1 MFAELVKATE
11 ESVGQAQEAL
21 RLASARLSAGAGT
34 QLEVLDSR
42 VQVTQAESNRVQAL
56 YNYNVAL
63 AEFDRVTATE
73 VVYSNELDEPRTR
86 EKTRTDAK
94 PTPAPKPGPLE
105 LNHAGD
111 RCRPHRWNARRTEPV
126 SAPDPNQGFRQ
137 AVALSKLV
145 DPRPTL
151 ENLARNTGQ
160 RRGRGVGRRPG
171 RPA

>member
-1 MFAELVKATE
+1 MLEQAKITLDDANRQVELEVQQQDSNLTQSAELVKATE

-73 VVYSNELDEPRTR
+73 VVFSNELDEPRTR
-86 EKTRTDAK
+86 DKTRTDAK

-111 RCRPHRWNARRTEPV
+111 RPPIPTTTRTTRTT
-126 SAPDPNQGFRQ
+126 G
-137 AVALSKLV
+137 SK
-145 DPRPTL
+145 
-151 ENLARNTGQ
+151 
-160 RRGRGVGRRPG
+160 
-171 RPA
+171 

>member
-1 MFAELVKATE
+1 LVKATE

-73 VVYSNELDEPRTR
+73 VVYSNELDEPITR
-86 EKTRTDAK
+86 DKTRTDSK
-94 PTPAPKPGPLE
+94 PTPAPKPPPLE
-105 LNHAGD
+105 LNHAGI
-111 RCRPHRWNARRTEPV
+111 RPPVETTTTRTRTTV
-126 SAPDPNQGFRQ
+126 SP
-137 AVALSKLV
+137 K
-145 DPRPTL
+145 
-151 ENLARNTGQ
+151 
-160 RRGRGVGRRPG
+160 
-171 RPA
+171 